1 MTDRRETFYRERD
14 RRTLQ
19 YGGQRDAL
27 EHPVCIIVGSDVAG
41 THAGQ
46 TALLALVN
54 LVARVHRRVHLCV
67 PEATLLVPALVPAA
81 DLRTAAVA
89 TVRAINPVIDLTTE
103 PPETDRDRAITIG
116 LGREVPEDL
125 KIHLSWAGGRGQIT
139 TSYTAGI
146 WDPTSVFGAA
156 TAAVLGAAA
165 LFRAVHDQPIRS
177 TQFNPVELTADD
189 QAGTRDHTDP
199 IDVGAVLVIGAGAV
213 ASALAYWVRQ
223 LDTDGTVWD
232 FVDADI
238 VELHNTNRCM
248 TMTASHAGWPD
259 GEPTNTPQTKVHA
272 TAWAVNGRAYNQW
285 YDQWQP
291 GHDERSHDVVL
302 TLANGRGVRA
312 IVAQRGEPLLLHAT
326 TSANWTAELHRHLP
340 DRDDCPACRLPDPTT
355 PQMACSVGRVVPDQ
369 PDSPDAALPFLS
381 AAAGLLLTAALA
393 SMPTA
398 AALAGRFNHWQ
409 LDLTLARPLLQP
421 RQHPPR
427 ENCTHQLP
435 ASVRHAVHAARRRR
449 WDHLDV
455 DPP

>member
-1 MTDRRETFYRERD
+1 MTGRRDTFYTERD
-14 RRTLQ
+14 RRTRQ
-19 YGGQRDAL
+19 YGGHDDAL
-27 EHPVCIIVGSDVAG
+27 ERPVCIIVGSDVAS
-41 THAGQ
+41 TRAGQ

-54 LVARVHRRVHLCV
+54 LATRVHRRVHLRV
-67 PEATLLVPALVPAA
+67 PTAALLAPGLVPAA
-81 DLRTAAVA
+81 DLGTAAAA
-89 TVRAINPVIDLTTE
+89 TARAINPVIDLTTD
-103 PPETDRDRAITIG
+103 PGATDRDGAITIG

-125 KIHLSWAGGRGQIT
+125 ELHLGWAGGRGQLT

-156 TAAVLGAAA
+156 TAAVLGATA
-165 LFRAVHDQPIRS
+165 LFRAAHDQPIRG
-177 TQFNPVELTADD
+177 TRFNPVELAADD
-189 QAGTRDHTDP
+189 QAGTRDHTGP

-213 ASALAYWVRQ
+213 ASALAYWARHV
-223 LDTDGTVWD
+223 GTVGAGWD

-248 TMTASHAGWPD
+248 TMTAAHAGWPD
-259 GEPTNTPQTKVHA
+259 GEPTNTPQTKAHA
-272 TAWAVNGRAYNQW
+272 TAWAVNGHAHDQW

-291 GHDERSHDVVL
+291 DHDEQRHDVVL

-312 IVAQRGEPLLLHAT
+312 VVTQRGEPLLLHAT

-340 DRDDCPACRLPDPTT
+340 DRDDCPACRLPDSTT
-355 PQMACSVGRVVPDQ
+355 PQMACSTGPAVPDQ

-381 AAAGLLLTAALA
+381 AAAGLLLAAALA
-393 SMPTA
+393 DMPAT

-409 LDLTLARPLLQP
+409 FDLTLASPLLQP

-427 ENCTHQLP
+427 ESCTHQLP
-435 ASVRHAVHAARRRR
+435 AAVRRAVHTVRPRR

-455 DPP
+455 DPS